1 MIKKFL
7 KIYRNHKEVINYL
20 IFGLLTTA
28 VSLCAYYSCVLTF
41 LDPASSIQLQLA
53 NVISWVAAV
62 TFAYVTNRKYV
73 FDSKNKNILQE
84 ATTFYLS
91 RVSTLL
97 MDMGIM
103 FVGCTL
109 CGFND
114 KIVKLVVQMLV
125 MLANYVLSKILV
137 FRRK

>member
-84 ATTFYLS
+84 VTTFYLS